1 MIILNFRFHSL
12 ANDLLESVKKMEDSL
27 KRLQKVR
34 QTKSSANLSG
44 SSSGSASMSDDDKI
58 RLQLKIDISEFG
70 NQLAEKCDGYKGGS
84 NYDELLEIVD
94 EINKHFMDNS
104 KEANSF
110 KNKLNLDANNSNLVV
125 TEENET
131 NII

>member
-1 MIILNFRFHSL
+1 
-12 ANDLLESVKKMEDSL
+12 MEDSL

-44 SSSGSASMSDDDKI
+44 SSTGSASMSDDDKI

-70 NQLAEKCDGYKGGS
+70 NQLAEKFDGYKGGS
-84 NYDELLEIVD
+84 NYEELLKIVD